1 MPEPTYEGSERIID
15 LEDAQIIDLDM
26 VIPTD
31 HMQSGTAKI
40 SLETL
45 KNLVGGNVI
54 SEELKTALLNC
65 FNNVVW
71 TNANGQN
78 YYDAL
83 ESALYPD
90 ADLVSITAVF
100 NQGSAVI
107 YDTDSL
113 ESLKPYLTVTG
124 HYVDSS
130 TETILN
136 YTLTGTLTVGTSTI
150 TVRYS
155 GKTTTFNVA
164 VTEHPIEYLY
174 NWDFTQSLTDLVA
187 GKTAVL
193 SAGSGHSAPV
203 QSSNG
208 VEFTEATQRIYFG
221 GDFSIRGK
229 TIEYDVGYANFKGNT
244 SYHIRQL
251 VLSNSNTIGSTI
263 YGMSPFVWRATS
275 GSQGWSMYGY
285 NNSSGTERT
294 WVNTWGDL
302 SGSSQEVLDCMSGKT
317 VKIVISADGNTTSI
331 YLDDELIGTQTGVN
345 WRAGSTNGHM
355 SFGGIATYSQSSGDQ
370 CYNLQLTGLRIY
382 DTVES

>member
-15 LEDAQIIDLDM
+15 LEDAQIIDLNM

-45 KNLVGGNVI
+45 KNLVSGNVI

-71 TNANGQN
+71 INNEGQK
-78 YYDAL
+78 YFDAL
-83 ESALYPD
+83 EAALYPD
-90 ADLVSITAVF
+90 ADLLSITAVF
-100 NQGSAVI
+100 NQGQAVV
-107 YDTDSL
+107 YDNDSL
-113 ESLKPYLTVTG
+113 DSLKQYLTVTG
-124 HYVDSS
+124 HYIDGS

-164 VTEHPIEYLY
+164 VTKHPIEYLY

-193 SAGSGHSAPV
+193 SAGSGHTAPT

-208 VEFTEATQRIYFG
+208 IEFTEATQRAYFG
-221 GDFSIRGK
+221 SDFSIRGK
-229 TIEYDVGYANFKGNT
+229 TIEYDVSYAHFEGNT

-251 VLSNSNTIGSTI
+251 VLSNANSSGGNY
-263 YGMSPFVWRATS
+263 YGLSPFVWRATS

-285 NNSSGTERT
+285 SGSSGSERT
-294 WVNTWGDL
+294 WVSTWGNL

-345 WRAGSTNGHM
+345 WRAGSTNGYM
-355 SFGGIATYSQSSGDQ
+355 SFGSHASYSQSSGDQ
-370 CYNLQLTGLRIY
+370 CYNLKLTGLRIY

>member
-71 TNANGQN
+71 VNENGQN

-83 ESALYPD
+83 EAALYPD

-100 NQGSAVI
+100 EQGSAII
-107 YDTDSL
+107 YNTDSL
-113 ESLKPYLTVTG
+113 DSLKQYLTVTG
-124 HYVDSS
+124 HYNDGS
-130 TETILN
+130 TATILN
-136 YTLTGTLTVGTSTI
+136 YTLTGELNVGVSTI

-155 GKTTTFNVA
+155 GKTTTFNVT
-164 VTEHPIEYLY
+164 VTQQPINYLY
-174 NWDFTQSLTDLVA
+174 NWDFTESLVDSVTGRTVS
-187 GKTAVL
+187 L

-203 QSSNG
+203 RTSNG
-208 VEFTEATQRIYFG
+208 IEFTEATQRAYFG
-221 GDFSIRGK
+221 SDFSIRGK

-251 VLSNSNTIGSTI
+251 VLSNGNAAGTNY

-285 NNSSGTERT
+285 SGSSGSERT

-345 WRAGSTNGHM
+345 WRAGSTNGYM
-355 SFGGIATYSQSSGDQ
+355 SFGGFATYAQSSGDQ
-370 CYNLQLTGLRIY
+370 CYDLQLTGLRIY

>member
-193 SAGSGHSAPV
+193 SAGNGHSAPV

-251 VLSNSNTIGSTI
+251 VLSNGNTSGATI

-285 NNSSGTERT
+285 SGSSGTERT

-302 SGSSQEVLDCMSGKT
+302 SGSSKATLDCMSGKT
-317 VKIVISADGNTTSI
+317 VKIVISDDGNTTSI
-331 YLDDELIGTQTGVN
+331 YLDDVLIGTQTGVN
-345 WRAGSTNGHM
+345 WRAGSTNGYM
-355 SFGGIATYSQSSGDQ
+355 SFGGFATYSQSSGDQ
-370 CYNLQLTGLRIY
+370 CYDLQLTGLRIY

>member
-251 VLSNSNTIGSTI
+251 VLSNGNTIGSTI

-370 CYNLQLTGLRIY
+370 CYDLQLTGLRIY